1 MVTGHV
7 YRVDTRSEPARQ
19 LVERCIGGP
28 PNICAQKNPAGQK
41 VCRTI
46 PSQSV
51 SRSSSNIVP
60 VLHSLRCACLA
71 VIRAEATA
79 LGLGPRQ
86 ILAGFCL
93 PIPTVARAVI
103 DLRTCVHPH
112 LPCAGHPTSRLR
124 GWGCYASLPNGGST
138 MLIRHSLT
146 MRATAIG
153 VLRTGD
159 RHTRDISPVSV
170 SLLRTCCSIV
180 NVSGSLSASKE
191 PVRVEMEIAKAC
203 RPNDPSER

>member
-1 MVTGHV
+1 MENIRHERPSPAAAPGAQPPPRPTGSAPRRFTRTGRAGRMVTGHV

-93 PIPTVARAVI
+93 PIPMVARAVI
-103 DLRTCVHPH
+103 DLRTLCSPTLALRRAPH
-112 LPCAGHPTSRLR
+112 EPSAR
-124 GWGCYASLPNGGST
+124 WNCYASLPNGGST
-138 MLIRHSLT
+138 MLMQHSLT
-146 MRATAIG
+146 MRATRSESC
-153 VLRTGD
+153 VLATG
-159 RHTRDISPVSV
+159 RPEIFHRSRSV
-170 SLLRTCCSIV
+170 C
-180 NVSGSLSASKE
+180 
-191 PVRVEMEIAKAC
+191 
-203 RPNDPSER
+203 